1 MSAAL
6 PGIEARLVSALA
18 ETPSRIPV
26 LLGPCGSGRTRAL
39 QRAHDALPAGSC
51 HYIDVE
57 RVMASPEQF
66 LGRVTAESPL
76 DWPAP
81 GSPPSGP
88 REAYDRA
95 LAYFTAARASDGGRA
110 TFLLDEALELRLFES
125 FPGLSDVMTETLD
138 ALASSGNRFVLAT
151 KYETRALRALRKA
164 PDRFLV
170 VHTESVPASSV
181 AADLLQVPGLRSDQ
195 AEDSARLIIALTD
208 GRAAYVAALVGALAA
223 VPGPNLDPVT
233 ALTALLAPGGP
244 LHARCR
250 FSYEM
255 RLHRARG
262 YGALKAVL
270 GILAEEEPLTLT
282 EIAGR
287 VQRTP
292 GSTRDYLGWLEDVD
306 LVCAQ
311 RKRYAFADP
320 LLRVWVRLNSRCAA
334 ADPDRILDEVQRYA
348 VARLSAG
355 PATRR

>member
-1 MSAAL
+1 MIPAL
-6 PGIEARLVSALA
+6 SGLEARLASALA
-18 ETPSRIPV
+18 EHPSRIPV

-39 QRAHDALPAGSC
+39 QRVRDGLPPGSC
-51 HYIDVE
+51 HYVDVE
-57 RVMASPEQF
+57 RVMSSPEQF
-66 LGRVTAESPL
+66 LGRVTADAPL
-76 DWPAP
+76 AWPPPSRA
-81 GSPPSGP
+81 PSGP
-88 REAYDRA
+88 RDAYSQA
-95 LAYFTAARASDGGRA
+95 LAFFRGATALDGGPA

-125 FPGLSDVMTETLD
+125 FPGLSDVMAETLD
-138 ALASSGNRFVLAT
+138 ALASSVNRFVLAT
-151 KYETRALRALRKA
+151 KYETRALRALSKA
-164 PDRFLV
+164 PDRYLV
-170 VHTESVPASSV
+170 VHAEPVPAAGV
-181 AADLLQVPGLRSDQ
+181 AADLLQLPGLRSDE
-195 AEDSARLIIALTD
+195 AEDTARVILALTE

-223 VPGPNLDPVT
+223 APAGRRDPVA
-233 ALTALLAPGGP
+233 ALAALLAPDGA

-250 FSYEM
+250 YSFEM

-282 EIAGR
+282 EIALR

-306 LVCAQ
+306 LVSAQ

-334 ADPDRILDEVQRYA
+334 AARDRVLDEVQRYA

-355 PATRR
+355 AVTPR

>member
-1 MSAAL
+1 MIAA
-6 PGIEARLVSALA
+6 PAGVEARLASALA
-18 ETPSRIPV
+18 DTPSRIPV

-39 QRAHDALPAGSC
+39 LRVRDALPAGSC

-81 GSPPSGP
+81 ERAPAGP
-88 REAYDRA
+88 REAYNRA
-95 LAYFTAARASDGGRA
+95 LDYFTGARASDGGPA
-110 TFLLDEALELRLFES
+110 TFMLDEALELRLFES
-125 FPGLSDVMTETLD
+125 FPGLSDVLAETLQS
-138 ALASSGNRFVLAT
+138 LASSGNRFVLAT
-151 KYETRALRALRKA
+151 RYESRALRALRKA

-170 VHTESVPASSV
+170 VHAEPVPAASV

-195 AEDSARLIIALTD
+195 AEDSARVIVALTD
-208 GRAAYVAALVGALAA
+208 GRAAYVAALIGALAD
-223 VPGPNLDPVT
+223 GTSRGLDPVT
-233 ALTALLAPGGP
+233 ALALLMTPGGA

-287 VQRTP
+287 VQRTA

-311 RKRYAFADP
+311 RKRYTFADP
-320 LLRVWVRLNSRCAA
+320 LLRV
-334 ADPDRILDEVQRYA
+334 
-348 VARLSAG
+348 
-355 PATRR
+355 

>member
-1 MSAAL
+1 MS
-6 PGIEARLVSALA
+6 
-18 ETPSRIPV
+18 
-26 LLGPCGSGRTRAL
+26 
-39 QRAHDALPAGSC
+39 
-51 HYIDVE
+51 
-57 RVMASPEQF
+57 SPEQF
-66 LGRVTAESPL
+66 LGRVISESPL
-76 DWPAP
+76 HWPALANAP
-81 GSPPSGP
+81 AGP
-88 REAYDRA
+88 RDAYDRA
-95 LAYFTAARASDGGRA
+95 LAYFAGATAQGGGPAS
-110 TFLLDEALELRLFES
+110 FLLDEALELRLFES
-125 FPGLSDVMTETLD
+125 FPGLSDVMAETLE
-138 ALASSGNRFVLAT
+138 ALAASGNRFVLAT

-164 PDRFLV
+164 PDRYVV
-170 VHTESVPASSV
+170 VHAEPLPAAGV
-181 AADLLQVPGLRSDQ
+181 AADLLQVPGLRSDN
-195 AEDSARLIIALTD
+195 AEETARVIIALTE
-208 GRAAYVAALVGALAA
+208 GRAAYAAALVDALSVSAARPLDPVAALAS
-223 VPGPNLDPVT
+223 
-233 ALTALLAPGGP
+233 LLAPGGT

-250 FSYEM
+250 YSYEM

-334 ADPDRILDEVQRYA
+334 ADTDRTFDEIQRYA

-355 PATRR
+355 AVTLR

>member
-1 MSAAL
+1 MMVAL
-6 PGIEARLVSALA
+6 PGIEARLASALA

-39 QRAHDALPAGSC
+39 QRVRDGLPPGSC

-81 GSPPSGP
+81 GRPPVGP
-88 REAYDRA
+88 REAYDQA
-95 LAYFTAARASDGGRA
+95 LAYFTAARASDRGPA
-110 TFLLDEALELRLFES
+110 TILLDEALELRLFES
-125 FPGLSDVMTETLD
+125 FPGLSEVMTETLD
-138 ALASSGNRFVLAT
+138 RLAASGNRFVLAT

-170 VHTESVPASSV
+170 VHAEPVSAPSV

-195 AEDSARLIIALTD
+195 AEDSARVIIALTE

-223 VPGPNLDPVT
+223 VPGGDLDPVA
-233 ALTALLAPGGP
+233 ALTALLSPGGA

-287 VQRTP
+287 VRRTP

-306 LVCAQ
+306 LVSAQ

-320 LLRVWVRLNSRCAA
+320 LLRVWVRLNSRCAPP
-334 ADPDRILDEVQRYA
+334 DPDRTLDEIQRYA

-355 PATRR
+355 LVIPR

>member
-1 MSAAL
+1 MTAAL
-6 PGIEARLVSALA
+6 AGIEARLASALA

-39 QRAHDALPAGSC
+39 LRVRDALPAGSC
-51 HYIDVE
+51 QYIDIE

-66 LGRVTAESPL
+66 LGRVTSESPL
-76 DWPAP
+76 DWPGP
-81 GSPPSGP
+81 GRSAAGP
-88 REAYDRA
+88 REAYDLA
-95 LAYFTAARASDGGRA
+95 LAYLADARARDGGPA
-110 TFLLDEALELRLFES
+110 TFLIDEALELRLFEN
-125 FPGLSDVMTETLD
+125 FPGLSDVMAETLQS
-138 ALASSGNRFVLAT
+138 LASSGNRFALAT

-170 VHTESVPASSV
+170 VHAEPVPPATV
-181 AADLLQVPGLRSDQ
+181 AADLLQMAGLRSDQ
-195 AEDSARLIIALTD
+195 AEDSARVIVALAD
-208 GRAAYVAALVGALAA
+208 GRAAYVAALVGAVAE
-223 VPGPNLDPVT
+223 GPSRGLDAVT
-233 ALTALLAPGGP
+233 ALAALLTPGGA

-334 ADPDRILDEVQRYA
+334 AGPERTLDEVQRYA

-355 PATRR
+355 PVTPR